1 MQSRLTSP
9 EILSASSE
17 MPLPRQRWTGL
28 AVLLVVAVS
37 AGFSPSAVAWAL
49 VPQVEQAWVGMA
61 RESCPERSAVRQLQ
75 DALAKAVR
83 KIFGSDADE
92 GSFGQRVSIA
102 PARLVGDVAGRSVRG
117 TTGVDV
123 FAFCDRRSDDPGLL
137 ALPPPLV

>member
-9 EILSASSE
+9 EIVAASSE
-17 MPLPRQRWTGL
+17 MPQPRQRWTGL

-61 RESCPERSAVRQLQ
+61 RESCPERNAVRQLQ

-92 GSFGQRVSIA
+92 GGFEHRVSIA
-102 PARLVGDVAGRSVRG
+102 PARLIGVVAGRTAFG
-117 TTGVDV
+117 TIAAD
-123 FAFCDRRSDDPGLL
+123 ADEDWCQRSDDPGLL